1 MGCSLFPAALI
12 GLVVATGC
20 FADPGSSTAGQP
32 RLADPVVGW
41 SIAVPVGWKTAGT
54 VVATAFAR
62 DARCRSTFV
71 DDRSDSGG
79 PGPSVS
85 RSFVQICARPIRDGR
100 TLRSF
105 LTATYGA
112 AFGARFA
119 ADALA
124 GRPAYRTRR
133 SDPELAFL
141 QTGSHRLQLAS
152 SASKD
157 EPLRAR
163 RRAQV
168 DAVLRSLRVRT
179 AG

>member
-1 MGCSLFPAALI
+1 MTRSLFPAALI
-12 GLVVATGC
+12 GLVVAAGC
-20 FADPGSSTAGQP
+20 MADPGGSTERTP
-32 RLADPVVGW
+32 RLADPAAGW
-41 SIAVPVGWKTAGT
+41 SVAVPAGWQTGGT

-62 DARCRSTFV
+62 GARCRSTFV
-71 DDRSDSGG
+71 DDRMDAGG

-85 RSFVQICARPIRDGR
+85 RSFVQICSRPLRDGR

-105 LTATYGA
+105 LATTYGD
-112 AFGARFA
+112 FGAQFVP
-119 ADALA
+119 DALA
-124 GRPAYRTRR
+124 GRPAFRTRR

-152 SASKD
+152 SAVRD
-157 EPLRAR
+157 EAQRAQ

-168 DAVLRSLRVRT
+168 AAVLRSLRVRT